1 MKAGFFPG
9 QGSQQ
14 VGMGKQFYDE
24 FTVFR
29 QSIEEASDSLSFN
42 LKKLRVSIKARTE
55 RGTWGFRRPHTQWR

>member
-29 QSIEEASDSLSFN
+29 QTIEEASDSLSID
-42 LKKLRVSIKARTE
+42 LKKLLFEGPESE
-55 RGTWGFRRPHTQWR
+55 RLDLYLQSALLLN